1 MAYNVYSLPDTRTVL
16 YHPDADAASLYR
28 GDAAESPGQG
38 FRPNRDP
45 SCVSFAGDR
54 YNGAAERE
62 GDRGLRSPGV
72 FPVAVNLRLRRCL
85 HRHR

>member
-38 FRPNRDP
+38 FRPDRDP

-54 YNGAAERE
+54 HYGAMTKKGTAIAVP
-62 GDRGLRSPGV
+62 RSFSCG
-72 FPVAVNLRLRRCL
+72 C
-85 HRHR
+85 

>member
-45 SCVSFAGDR
+45 SCVSFAGSGH
-54 YNGAAERE
+54 YGTMTKKGTAI
-62 GDRGLRSPGV
+62 
-72 FPVAVNLRLRRCL
+72 AVPWSFSCGC
-85 HRHR
+85 